1 MNILRKTKR
10 IWLYTKKQWIT
21 ELAEKYALKTEKI
34 GKRNTYKKPSSED
47 FKSGTLLN
55 KDFTPTGDGSESN
68 SAPTQS
74 SPDYPSD
81 R

>member
-1 MNILRKTKR
+1 MAENQLPDIEYLQQRKVELETQR
-10 IWLYTKKQWIT
+10 IYEVKCADAAQSI
-21 ELAEKYALKTEKI
+21 
-34 GKRNTYKKPSSED
+34 NPS
-47 FKSGTLLN
+47 TLLN